1 MSPDPRYGYAGRPPP
16 GRPAYRD
23 RGRSLQKR
31 EANVIQ
37 MLAPDG
43 TLRADPQFPLDVT
56 PALCRDLHRDM
67 VLARRFDEEALALQR
82 QGELGLWLM
91 ALGQEAAQVGSI
103 RAIAAH
109 DHVFPSYREHAAAL
123 CRGISP
129 AELLAQWR
137 GVAHS
142 GWEPTRYRFHIYSLV
157 LGAQTL
163 HATGYALGVRL
174 DGAPEIVLAY
184 FGDGASSQG
193 DVNEALNW
201 AVVTHAPIVF
211 FCQNNQWAIST
222 AAGQQMGAPLHRRAA
237 GFGLDTYFVDGNDA
251 LAVHAVT
258 AKAADRIRA
267 GGPPALIEA
276 LTYRVA
282 GHSTSDDPRLY
293 RSEAEVDLWRER
305 DPVSRLATLLRAEG
319 WADEQYFEQLDHEAR
334 KLAEETRTACLSLP
348 DPELEETF
356 RHTFAEE
363 PPLLR
368 QEREAMSAY
377 QASFADGPGSVA
389 AVDR

>member
-1 MSPDPRYGYAGRPPP
+1 MIQLLSPGGTLSADPR
-16 GRPAYRD
+16 
-23 RGRSLQKR
+23 
-31 EANVIQ
+31 
-37 MLAPDG
+37 AP
-43 TLRADPQFPLDVT
+43 LHVT
-56 PALCRDLHRDM
+56 PGLCRDLYRDM
-67 VLARRFDEEALALQR
+67 VLARRFDEEALVLQR

-103 RAIAAH
+103 RALTAV

-142 GWEPTRYRFHIYSLV
+142 GWDPARYRFHIYTLV

-174 DGAPEIVLAY
+174 DGAPEVVLTY

-201 AVVTHAPIVF
+201 AAVTSAPIVF

-222 AAGQQMGAPLHRRAA
+222 ATSQQMGAPLHSRAA
-237 GFGLDTYFVDGNDA
+237 GFGLDAYHVDGNDA
-251 LAVHAVT
+251 LAVYAVT
-258 AKAADRIRA
+258 AKAAEAVRE
-267 GGPPALIEA
+267 GGRPALIEA
-276 LTYRVA
+276 HTYRIA
-282 GHSTSDDPRLY
+282 GHSTSDDPRIY
-293 RSEAEVDLWRER
+293 RPESEVERWRGR
-305 DPVSRLATLLRAEG
+305 DPISRLAILLKDRG
-319 WADEQYFEQLDHEAR
+319 WADEQYFDELDSDAR
-334 KLAEETRTACLSLP
+334 KLAEETRAACLSLP
-348 DPELEETF
+348 DPMLEDTF
-356 RHTFAEE
+356 RHTFADE

-368 QEREAMSAY
+368 EERERMSAY
-377 QASFADGPGSVA
+377 RASFADGP
-389 AVDR
+389 AVTPR